1 MARYTGPLCRL
12 CRAEQKKLFLKGDRC
27 KTDKCPINKKRAMPG
42 KDPKARTGKRS
53 DYGTQLR
60 EKQKLKRTY
69 GMLEKQFRIFFDRA
83 IRMPGVT
90 GDNLVGL
97 LERRLDNV
105 VFRMHF
111 AVNRNQARQVVQHGH
126 VLVNGKPVNIASYI
140 VKAGDTVEIK
150 EASKKL
156 SVIKD
161 ALKEV
166 SKSGVASW
174 ITLDADALKGTF
186 VSVPRRAD
194 VTDLA
199 DIKEQLVVELY
210 SK

>member
-1 MARYTGPLCRL
+1 
-12 CRAEQKKLFLKGDRC
+12 
-27 KTDKCPINKKRAMPG
+27 
-42 KDPKARTGKRS
+42 
-53 DYGTQLR
+53 
-60 EKQKLKRTY
+60 
-69 GMLEKQFRIFFDRA
+69 MLYEVI
-83 IRMPGVT
+83 T
-90 GDNLVGL
+90 
-97 LERRLDNV
+97 
-105 VFRMHF
+105 
-111 AVNRNQARQVVQHGH
+111 GH

-156 SVIKD
+156 NVIKD

>member
-126 VLVNGKPVNIASYI
+126 MLVNGKPVNIASYI
-140 VKAGDTVEIK
+140 VKAGDTVEVK

-156 SVIKD
+156 NVIKD

-166 SKSGVASW
+166 SKSGVAPW

-186 VSVPRRAD
+186 VSIPRRAD

>member
-156 SVIKD
+156 NVIKD

>member
-1 MARYTGPLCRL
+1 
-12 CRAEQKKLFLKGDRC
+12 
-27 KTDKCPINKKRAMPG
+27 
-42 KDPKARTGKRS
+42 
-53 DYGTQLR
+53 
-60 EKQKLKRTY
+60 
-69 GMLEKQFRIFFDRA
+69 
-83 IRMPGVT
+83 MPGVT
-90 GDNLVGL
+90 GENLIGL

-111 AVNRNQARQVVQHGH
+111 AVNRNQARQIVTHGH
-126 VLVNGKPVNIASYI
+126 VMVNGKSVNIPSFI
-140 VKAGDTVEIK
+140 VKPGDVVEIK
-150 EASKKL
+150 ENSKKL

-166 SKSGVASW
+166 TKSGNSPW
-174 ITLDADALKGTF
+174 ISIDADALKGTF

>member
-27 KTDKCPINKKRAMPG
+27 KSDKCAINKKRTMPG
-42 KDPKARTGKRS
+42 RDPKARTGKRS
-53 DYGTQLR
+53 DYGIQLR
-60 EKQKLKRTY
+60 EKQRLKRTY
-69 GMLEKQFRIFFDRA
+69 GMLEKQFRLFFERA
-83 IRMPGVT
+83 LRMPGIT
-90 GDNLVGL
+90 GENLVGL

-105 VFRMHF
+105 IFRMHF
-111 AVNRNQARQVVQHGH
+111 AVNRNQSRQIVQHGH
-126 VLVNGKPVNIASYI
+126 VLVNGRTVNIPSYL
-140 VKAGDTVEIK
+140 VKAGDEIEIK
-150 EASKKL
+150 ESSKKMNI
-156 SVIKD
+156 IKD

-166 SKSGVASW
+166 AKSGHYPW
-174 ITLDADALKGTF
+174 ISVDVDALKGTF
-186 VSVPRRAD
+186 ISVPHRND